1 MNEPRLFAPPPCS
14 PPRGC
19 PGRPAR
25 SLCGAGNRPPPL
37 TRGAFRRRL
46 GAGREALA
54 GRVTA
59 IFLGF
64 RFSEPNS
71 FRNYFSEGV
80 CVGGGADGGGGR
92 ARPAQRGVSTLGF
105 RGSARGSGH
114 GSQGG
119 VCRRV
124 CPGAPGP
131 DASPALGPLSGSGW
145 GGGGGLFAG
154 SGFFRSALATRLG
167 YAPGP
172 NPASL
177 RAPRRPRARRWC
189 WERRPGRDSVLVHG
203 GRPKRGR
210 VLRCIS

>member
-14 PPRGC
+14 PPRSC

-59 IFLGF
+59 IFFGF

-80 CVGGGADGGGGR
+80 CVGGVRTEEGAERGQRSGAFPHWAFGAARGAR
-92 ARPAQRGVSTLGF
+92 ATARKA
-105 RGSARGSGH
+105 GSA
-114 GSQGG
+114 GG
-119 VCRRV
+119 C
-124 CPGAPGP
+124 APGRR
-131 DASPALGPLSGSGW
+131 GPTRPLPSVLSREVV
-145 GGGGGLFAG
+145 GGGGLFAG